1 MRTEGVENACCEF
14 DVTTLRPTYRLL
26 IGVPGKSNAFA
37 ITKRLGMDDEIVER
51 AKELVSSE
59 SRQFEDVVGTLENAD
74 KALKSRLKTQTALPQ
89 KQTQKS
95 KRRKMKFAEQ
105 KRMPSVKLREQN
117 KRHSALFQEQERRL
131 TLWWKNLRKHE
142 RQRYVCRGSSKAQ
155 KNLNTMENNA
165 DPVMKKQS
173 DGEKYKLPRQLKVGD
188 SVLILILTKTQPYL
202 LRRQKTEWFLC
213 RQELSKQE

>member
-131 TLWWKNLRKHE
+131 TLWWKNLIRHE
-142 RQRYVCRGSSKAQ
+142 RQKIYLPRLVQSSKRISIQ
-155 KNLNTMENNA
+155 WKIM
-165 DPVMKKQS
+165 
-173 DGEKYKLPRQLKVGD
+173 
-188 SVLILILTKTQPYL
+188 LTL
-202 LRRQKTEWFLC
+202 L
-213 RQELSKQE
+213 